1 MAGASSWLI
10 AVALSLGRR
19 TVGLVGSC
27 GMNCFRG
34 LVLSA
39 HVVAMLGLRVG
50 VRIPVVRH
58 VRLHLRLRRLVDGD
72 HAAGNFS
79 SIEIERC
86 VVKNRIICSFE
97 HNKTSADD
105 RVFANE
111 VLV

>member
-1 MAGASSWLI
+1 
-10 AVALSLGRR
+10 
-19 TVGLVGSC
+19 VGSC
-27 GMNCFRG
+27 GRNCFRG
-34 LVLSA
+34 LVLRA

-72 HAAGNFS
+72 HAAGLQLI
-79 SIEIERC
+79 IEIC
-86 VVKNRIICSFE
+86 SILKNRIICSKE

>member
-1 MAGASSWLI
+1 VAGVSCWLI

-58 VRLHLRLRRLVDGD
+58 VRLHLRLRLLVDGD
-72 HAAGNFS
+72 LAAALS
-79 SIEIERC
+79 CIEIGA
-86 VVKNRIICSFE
+86 VVKNRFINSAE
-97 HNKTSADD
+97 ENNTSADD
-105 RVFANE
+105 RIFANE

>member
-27 GMNCFRG
+27 GLNCFWG

-72 HAAGNFS
+72 HAAGHAS
-79 SIEIERC
+79 TVIC
-86 VVKNRIICSFE
+86 VVVKNGFKE
-97 HNKTSADD
+97 VWYDDDTSADD
-105 RVFANE
+105 RVFADK